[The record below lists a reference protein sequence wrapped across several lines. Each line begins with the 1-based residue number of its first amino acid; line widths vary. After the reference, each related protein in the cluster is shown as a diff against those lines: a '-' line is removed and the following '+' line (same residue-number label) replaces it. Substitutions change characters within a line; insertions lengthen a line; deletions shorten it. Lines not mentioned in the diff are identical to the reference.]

1 MSAQQVFAFCI
12 DCWELHYGV
21 PDSNGVFQRDS
32 GSSNHHGHAVHVFG
46 APEQYSPPI
55 RNVLACLHAGLP
67 VSDGRIDMF
76 SLALA
81 VEAIQPN
88 NGVKVAGVDTPP
100 VAVSA
105 GGVEP
110 AVAAVALTLF
120 GQIDGVA

>member
-12 DCWELHYGV
+12 DCWELHYGI

-88 NGVKVAGVDTPP
+88 NGVKVAGVAAPP
-100 VAVSA
+100 VVGAS
-105 GGVEP
+105 GGGEP
-110 AVAAVALTLF
+110 MAAAVALSLF
-120 GQIDGVA
+120 GQIDGAS

>member
-12 DCWELHYGV
+12 DCWELHYGI

-32 GSSNHHGHAVHVFG
+32 GSSNHHGHAVHG

-81 VEAIQPN
+81 VEAVQPN
-88 NGVKVAGVDTPP
+88 NGVKVAGVEAPP
-100 VAVSA
+100 VVESA
-105 GGVEP
+105 GGVE
-110 AVAAVALTLF
+110 ATVVASALTLF